1 MISIILCTYNRA
13 TLLPNA
19 IRSVIHQTEQNW
31 ELIIIDD
38 GSTDNTYNSVKQ
50 FLRRDPRIVY
60 CFHNNQ
66 GLAKARNRGLAIASG
81 DFVCFVDS
89 DDELGPRHLEKRL
102 RYMEQH
108 PSVDFIHGG
117 MKLIGPKE
125 KQYVADMTNPGKK
138 IHLNKCH
145 IGGTFFF
152 RRNILKKV
160 KGFRSI
166 PFGEDFDFY
175 TRVER
180 YFTIQKVRY
189 PTYRYHL
196 DSENRLC
203 DIFTDALTNKK
214 SGASSV
220 VLTY

>member
-13 TLLPNA
+13 NLLSNA
-19 IRSVIHQTEQNW
+19 IRSVLNQTEQDW

-38 GSTDNTYNSVKQ
+38 GSNDTTYTIVKQ
-50 FLRRDPRIVY
+50 FLRHYPRIVY
-60 CFHNNQ
+60 FYHSNQ
-66 GLAKARNRGLAIASG
+66 GLAKARNRGLAIANG
-81 DFVCFVDS
+81 NFICFVDS
-89 DDELGPRHLEKRL
+89 DDELAPRHLEKRL
-102 RYMEQH
+102 HYMQQH

-125 KQYVADMTNPGKK
+125 KHYVADMANPGKK
-138 IHLNKCH
+138 IHLSKCH

-152 RRNILKKV
+152 RQIILKKV
-160 KGFRSI
+160 KGFKAI

-180 YFTIQKVRY
+180 HFSIRKVTF
-189 PTYRYHL
+189 PTYFYHL

-203 DIFTDALTNKK
+203 DIFTEALTKK
-214 SGASSV
+214 KPDGK
-220 VLTY
+220 

>member
-1 MISIILCTYNRA
+1 MVSIILCTYNRA
-13 TLLPNA
+13 NLLPNA
-19 IRSVIHQTEQNW
+19 IRSVQRQSQQEW

-38 GSTDNTYNSVKQ
+38 GSNDTTYNIVKQ
-50 FLRRDPRIVY
+50 FLQHDSRIIYVY
-60 CFHNNQ
+60 Q
-66 GLAKARNRGLAIASG
+66 SNRGLANARNKGLAIATG
-81 DFVCFVDS
+81 DLICFVDS
-89 DDELGPRHLEKRL
+89 DDELTPDHLKKRM

-125 KQYVADMTNPGKK
+125 KQYVADLTNPGKK
-138 IHLNKCH
+138 IHLAKCH

-152 RRNILKKV
+152 RKKILKKV
-160 KGFRSI
+160 PGFKPI

-175 TRVER
+175 MRVER
-180 YFTIQKVRY
+180 YFTIRKVKF
-189 PTYRYHL
+189 PTYLYHL

-214 SGASSV
+214 PDMK
-220 VLTY
+220 